1 MSRSVH
7 ATLYKVFD
15 GELSELLDTVLAG
28 EVVADRATAERLIRT
43 VGALVRLHG
52 QHPIDAHGRC
62 FSCRLPRRWWPW
74 RRRSVCSVHVAL
86 SFFLRQTPDSVHT
99 ALTEPEPQKASR

>member
-28 EVVADRATAERLIRT
+28 EVVADRDTAERLVRT
-43 VGALVRLHG
+43 VGALVYLHG
-52 QHPIDAHGRC
+52 RHPIDAHGRC
-62 FSCRLPRRWWPW
+62 VLCRPPRCWWWPW
-74 RRRSVCSVHVAL
+74 PKRSTCSVHVAL
-86 SFFLRQTPDSVHT
+86 SFFLRQPSDFVRT
-99 ALTEPEPQKASR
+99 ALTESEP